1 MGVESIDQKTLNTMR
16 TSFNRARAL
25 ELVVQAL
32 HRHNISYSCNFV
44 VGSDTEDDDASRT
57 TLRSLLDHRIH
68 AAYFNIMIPLRGT
81 FLYET
86 MKTEGRLLD
95 EEQTERWP
103 GLSCHFKP
111 LRLP

>member
-1 MGVESIDQKTLNTMR
+1 
-16 TSFNRARAL
+16 
-25 ELVVQAL
+25 
-32 HRHNISYSCNFV
+32 
-44 VGSDTEDDDASRT
+44 
-57 TLRSLLDHRIH
+57 
-68 AAYFNIMIPLRGT
+68 MIPLRGT

-86 MKTEGRLLD
+86 MKTEGRLLG